1 MTLRQSHGLN
11 LSQLNKIGSLQ
22 NKRLPF
28 ISLVTHANLTH
39 QGEIAT
45 EMKLKL
51 YKTIPG
57 FDTDESLL
65 FTYPSRV
72 TDLYVP
78 DLEKV
83 IVPVKHYPEFKL
95 GINVYT
101 GSTEIRKPYGLKGKI
116 NQAFEKVA
124 NKIEHIDAG
133 EEFIFDA
140 RYDTDK
146 NVSHLIQNLIA
157 PSILVRNEISEALD
171 KPISLNVVLRKN
183 TSNISVKAFKLM
195 GFEVIQT
202 EGTVQGNI
210 IKLDKCEDQ
219 AYFGIIPEVFNVDFD
234 GYTGDTPEKVFIPRQ
249 GTRSIENNAE
259 IQSFL
264 ETRGFK
270 TFYFEELTLEEEW
283 SIARNAKVVVAANGA
298 AWAHFAFNKLGYKNP
313 GIPGSG
319 VKMIVLVSPN
329 FNTKFSQR
337 IAKVINGRRAAVRG
351 QLTPKALKEL
361 DFKQRSYSPHLSP
374 MSDPYKIHLKSL
386 EEALAYLG
394 ER

>member
-22 NKRLPF
+22 NIPLPF
-28 ISLVTHANLTH
+28 ISLETRTNLTH

-83 IVPVKHYPEFKL
+83 IVPVEHYPEWKL

-101 GSTEIRKPYGLKGKI
+101 GSTEIRKSLGFKGKL
-116 NQAFEKVA
+116 NRAFEKVA

-140 RYDTDK
+140 RFDTDN
-146 NVSHLIQNLIA
+146 NVSHLIHNLIA

-171 KPISLNVVLRKN
+171 KPISLNVVLRKKHVEY
-183 TSNISVKAFKLM
+183 I
-195 GFEVIQT
+195 G
-202 EGTVQGNI
+202 
-210 IKLDKCEDQ
+210 
-219 AYFGIIPEVFNVDFD
+219 
-234 GYTGDTPEKVFIPRQ
+234 
-249 GTRSIENNAE
+249 
-259 IQSFL
+259 
-264 ETRGFK
+264 
-270 TFYFEELTLEEEW
+270 
-283 SIARNAKVVVAANGA
+283 
-298 AWAHFAFNKLGYKNP
+298 
-313 GIPGSG
+313 
-319 VKMIVLVSPN
+319 
-329 FNTKFSQR
+329 
-337 IAKVINGRRAAVRG
+337 
-351 QLTPKALKEL
+351 
-361 DFKQRSYSPHLSP
+361 
-374 MSDPYKIHLKSL
+374 
-386 EEALAYLG
+386 
-394 ER
+394 